1 MVFHPLLSD
10 EVCHRSSFKFYSAY
24 RRRRFNKVES
34 YATCRKTQTTPNT
47 CSVSNFP
54 QLLPTTRNNMRS
66 VQTDVK
72 CIIQQCWE
80 LLAHNVAFVCT
91 GLYALKNIVKETISG
106 SCFVLLSLYLLLLF
120 IVIIYY
126 HLNLSKIRGEAT
138 PKKF

>member
-1 MVFHPLLSD
+1 MGKDLKGENSVSVADSPVVFHPLLSD
-10 EVCHRSSFKFYSAY
+10 EVCHHSSFKFYSAY

-72 CIIQQCWE
+72 CITQQCWE

-91 GLYALKNIVKETISG
+91 GLYALKNIVKETICG
-106 SCFVLLSLYLLLLF
+106 SCFVLLSLYLSLLL
-120 IVIIYY
+120 
-126 HLNLSKIRGEAT
+126 LL
-138 PKKF
+138 

>member
-1 MVFHPLLSD
+1 
-10 EVCHRSSFKFYSAY
+10 
-24 RRRRFNKVES
+24 
-34 YATCRKTQTTPNT
+34 
-47 CSVSNFP
+47 
-54 QLLPTTRNNMRS
+54 MRS

-106 SCFVLLSLYLLLLF
+106 SCFVLLSVLLLLLLLLI

-126 HLNLSKIRGEAT
+126 HLN
-138 PKKF
+138 

>member
-10 EVCHRSSFKFYSAY
+10 KVCHLSSFKFYSAY
-24 RRRRFNKVES
+24 RRRSLIKSSR
-34 YATCRKTQTTPNT
+34 RTQTTPNT

-54 QLLPTTRNNMRS
+54 KLPPTTRNNMRS

-106 SCFVLLSLYLLLLF
+106 SCFVLLSVLLLLLLLLLLLI

-126 HLNLSKIRGEAT
+126 HLN
-138 PKKF
+138 

>member
-1 MVFHPLLSD
+1 
-10 EVCHRSSFKFYSAY
+10 
-24 RRRRFNKVES
+24 
-34 YATCRKTQTTPNT
+34 
-47 CSVSNFP
+47 
-54 QLLPTTRNNMRS
+54 MRS

-106 SCFVLLSLYLLLLF
+106 SCFVLLSVLLLLLLLLLII

-126 HLNLSKIRGEAT
+126 HLN
-138 PKKF
+138 